1 MIMQKQI
8 TCWLRF
14 ICFTNKGKAVQSGF
28 SYCIFYENMIQYN
41 HTIKGGFVIW
51 QEKTGMLKYT
61 RKN

>member
-1 MIMQKQI
+1 MESRVKR
-8 TCWLRF
+8 LF
-14 ICFTNKGKAVQSGF
+14 LL
-28 SYCIFYENMIQYN
+28 YFYENVIQYK